1 MGFLTGKTAII
12 TGAGRAVLK
21 DGGCGSIGY
30 GIATAYAKE
39 GANLVITGRNVKKLE
54 AAKQELESLYGIK
67 VLTVQ
72 ADVCAG
78 GDNEATVANVVKQA
92 VDTFGG
98 IQVLINNAQASASG
112 VPLAEHTTEQFDLAI
127 YSGLYAAFYYMKACY
142 PYLAESHGSVINFA
156 SGAGLFGNFGQS
168 AYAAAKEGIR
178 GMSRVAAT
186 EWGKDGINV
195 NVVCPLA
202 WTAKLEQFRDTY
214 PDAFKANVKMPPMGH
229 YGNAETEIGRVRP
242 AGHAGFQVYVR
253 RDPDAGRRH
262 GPETVK
268 RHHLLPC
275 ITNPRLPDG
284 AGGGDFCSDSRTGQ
298 TKRQ

>member
-21 DGGCGSIGY
+21 DGSCGSIGY

-39 GANLVITGRNVKKLE
+39 GANLVITGRNLKKLE
-54 AAKQELESLYGIK
+54 NAKQELESRYGIR

-78 GDNEATVANVVKQA
+78 GDNEAVVANVVRQT
-92 VDTFGG
+92 VETFGG

-112 VPLAEHTTEQFDLAI
+112 VPLAEHTTAQFDLAL

-142 PYLAESHGSVINFA
+142 PYLKESKGSVINFA

-178 GMSRVAAT
+178 GLSRVAAT
-186 EWGKDGINV
+186 EWGRDGINV

-202 WTAKLEQFRDTY
+202 WTAKLEQFQQAY

-229 YGNAETEIGRVRP
+229 YGNAETEIGRVCDQLDGPDFKFMSGETQTLEGCMGQRP
-242 AGHAGFQVYVR
+242 
-253 RDPDAGRRH
+253 
-262 GPETVK
+262 
-268 RHHLLPC
+268 
-275 ITNPRLPDG
+275 
-284 AGGGDFCSDSRTGQ
+284 
-298 TKRQ
+298 

>member
-21 DGGCGSIGY
+21 DGSCGSIGY

-78 GDNEATVANVVKQA
+78 GNNEATVANVVKQA

-112 VPLAEHTTEQFDLAI
+112 VPLTEHTTEQFDLAI

-156 SGAGLFGNFGQS
+156 SSAGLFGNFGQS

-195 NVVCPLA
+195 NIVCPLA
-202 WTAKLEQFRDTY
+202 WTAQLENFQKAY

-229 YGNAETEIGRVRP
+229 YGDAELEIGRVCVQLAMPDFKYMSGETLTLEGGMGLRP
-242 AGHAGFQVYVR
+242 
-253 RDPDAGRRH
+253 
-262 GPETVK
+262 
-268 RHHLLPC
+268 
-275 ITNPRLPDG
+275 
-284 AGGGDFCSDSRTGQ
+284 
-298 TKRQ
+298 